1 MHGGTRPPCTTMGGT
16 MKTGLISA
24 AGVALALGIGVAPAT
39 ATPQDATGR
48 ASGGTLLVHL
58 YDVVEGPM
66 DGIPG
71 NRHQVYVLSNQQGAG
86 GSIRSWTCPDGAT
99 VTSKWVS
106 SKCTHRVTQDLREK
120 WGDPPQARISSTGRS
135 GVIKGPLVGVN
146 RSTGYVRVL
155 ATDLTVRAGSSATLD
170 RDPAPDDGKGEST
183 ATWSTA
189 AFSGSVGGGSVWV
202 RGTAPGTSSFF
213 GWLY

>member
-1 MHGGTRPPCTTMGGT
+1 

-24 AGVALALGIGVAPAT
+24 AGVAIALGIGVAPAT

-71 NRHQVYVLSNQQGAG
+71 NRHQVYVLNNQQGTG

-99 VTSKWVS
+99 VTQTWVS
-106 SKCTHRVTQDLREK
+106 SRCTHRLTQDLRGQ
-120 WGDPPQARISSTGRS
+120 WGNPPQARISSTGRS
-135 GVIKGPLVGVN
+135 GVIKGSLVGVN
-146 RSTGYVRVL
+146 RATGYTRSI
-155 ATDLTVRAGSSATLD
+155 ATDLSFRAGSWARLD
-170 RDPAPDDGKGEST
+170 RDPAPDPEEST

-189 AFSGSVGGGSVWV
+189 TMSGSLQGSSVWV
-202 RGTAPGTSSFF
+202 RGTAPSTSSFF
-213 GWLY
+213 GWIG